1 MQVVKKDGTRE
12 DFDKQKIINSC
23 LSAGLAP
30 DVAERIGNEVENL
43 AYDGVETKEIRILV
57 LNKVRKEDPS
67 CAQKWI
73 DYEKNKT

>member
-30 DVAERIGNEVENL
+30 DVAEKIGNEIENL
-43 AYDGVETKEIRILV
+43 AYDGMETKEIRILV

-73 DYEKNKT
+73 DFEQNKT

>member
-73 DYEKNKT
+73 DFEQNKT